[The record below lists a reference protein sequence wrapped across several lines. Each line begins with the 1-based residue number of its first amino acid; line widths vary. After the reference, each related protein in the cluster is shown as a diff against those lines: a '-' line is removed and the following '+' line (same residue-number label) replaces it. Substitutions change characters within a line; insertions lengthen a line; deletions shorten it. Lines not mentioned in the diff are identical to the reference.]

1 LLTPKVHTQDIV
13 ELSVSAWF
21 YRNKAIAGFDN
32 PARSLYVAV
41 RELVENSLDA
51 CEEACILPE
60 ITVLL
65 RNEEENSGAD
75 LMSQGPENF
84 ELIVKDNGM
93 GMKRESIL
101 SYLVRC

>member
-1 LLTPKVHTQDIV
+1 MLLFTPNVHTQDIV

-21 YRNKAIAGFDN
+21 YRNRAIAGFDN

-51 CEEACILPE
+51 CEEAWILPE

-65 RNEEENSGAD
+65 KSE
-75 LMSQGPENF
+75 
-84 ELIVKDNGM
+84 V
-93 GMKRESIL
+93 ES
-101 SYLVRC
+101 S